1 MAGEGER
8 TPPQSPRSKALLQHF
23 ERKVRLHA
31 EHLDEDVRVTNER
44 LGQLETAQIETNTK
58 LASLEGTLGSV
69 NTSLVGVLERLK
81 RMEQNRCDGFERRN
95 HNNNNTMGSAAGHDE
110 EEYAADTELDEEV
123 NGHRRIEQHRRR
135 HETGLAHHGKRYVPM
150 THLARLNSPYLLLM
164 GGIIL
169 ICTLV
174 GN

>member
-69 NTSLVGVLERLK
+69 NTSLVGVLERLE
-81 RMEQNRCDGFERRN
+81 RMEQNRCDGFE
-95 HNNNNTMGSAAGHDE
+95 
-110 EEYAADTELDEEV
+110 
-123 NGHRRIEQHRRR
+123 
-135 HETGLAHHGKRYVPM
+135 
-150 THLARLNSPYLLLM
+150 
-164 GGIIL
+164 
-169 ICTLV
+169 
-174 GN
+174 